1 MDKQRVVTGA
11 IFFAILLAFLIA
23 SIWLP
28 LAMVIYFVIV
38 AVIGSL
44 ELGHALRNKFTPLSY
59 VSIVIGSLTMLTP
72 CLVWYAYR
80 TLGRWH
86 ILKKADLPYGPEAST
101 NFIWLLGFGSLVFLL
116 CFVLYAMI
124 NIGLKIVRKGPD
136 HLPHAVAECSTAFTV
151 ALPLS
156 AVVLF
161 QFAIPH
167 GYFWL
172 LYALVTPMIVDVSAY
187 YAGSYFGKKKM
198 LPEVSPNKTWMG
210 FIAGLA
216 GSVVFSLIYFLIF
229 FRGGFPLMSAKQI
242 VPYSLLTGLIIGL
255 GAQVGDWV
263 FSSIKRWCGIKDFSK
278 LLPGHGGI
286 MDRFDSVFYSL
297 PLTMLMAFFFY
308 LLKR

>member
-1 MDKQRVVTGA
+1 M
-11 IFFAILLAFLIA
+11 IA
-23 SIWLP
+23 SI
-28 LAMVIYFVIV
+28 F
-38 AVIGSL
+38 S
-44 ELGHALRNKFTPLSY
+44 
-59 VSIVIGSLTMLTP
+59 
-72 CLVWYAYR
+72 
-80 TLGRWH
+80 
-86 ILKKADLPYGPEAST
+86 
-101 NFIWLLGFGSLVFLL
+101 
-116 CFVLYAMI
+116 
-124 NIGLKIVRKGPD
+124 
-136 HLPHAVAECSTAFTV
+136 
-151 ALPLS
+151 LS